1 MSDAELPGI
10 ILTGMPVCTK
20 EDEDY
25 VVGVVESVEGKSGNL
40 IIRGNLDLRKYS
52 VPIDAV
58 VNLDQIGDKLVLDMT
73 RDDFIEY
80 EKQP

>member
-1 MSDAELPGI
+1 MSDSELPGI

-40 IIRGNLDLRKYS
+40 IIRGNLDCENIRFLS
-52 VPIDAV
+52 T
-58 VNLDQIGDKLVLDMT
+58 LLLTWT
-73 RDDFIEY
+73 RLATGLY
-80 EKQP
+80 LT

>member
-1 MSDAELPGI
+1 MSDSELPGI

-58 VNLDQIGDKLVLDMT
+58 VNLDQIGDRLVLDMT